1 MSELK
6 LLKVGPEIFVGNE
19 EEGSFTG
26 CYVVR
31 YQMTPQGMQVGI
43 MPPFAPFSDKGI
55 TISADQVLAVIDAP
69 EDMRAAYVQT
79 TTGIQ
84 VAPASALSGLK
95 LV

>member
-43 MPPFAPFSDKGI
+43 MPAFAPFSDKAI
-55 TISADQVLAVIDAP
+55 TLEKNQVIAAIDAP
-69 EDMRAAYVQT
+69 EDMVGAYIQT

-84 VAPASALSGLK
+84 VAPAGSVPNLK